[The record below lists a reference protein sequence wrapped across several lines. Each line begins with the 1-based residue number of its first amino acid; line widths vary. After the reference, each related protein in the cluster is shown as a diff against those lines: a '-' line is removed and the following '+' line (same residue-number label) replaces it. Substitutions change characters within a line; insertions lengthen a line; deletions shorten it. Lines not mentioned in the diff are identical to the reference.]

1 MSPDTV
7 DTEPNAEHRE
17 LVSMLSRQGVQA
29 TFVTCA
35 EDVPTSDEHDDAP
48 ETTLALIDSAY
59 LTSAELAQCVHECGD
74 KGVPVIVV
82 TLGRRVADLDESL
95 RIADF
100 IVAPVDPDELVVRA
114 RRSLRGDSSE
124 REDPEG
130 VIRIGDLVID
140 PTSHE
145 VTIGG
150 QRIGLRF
157 KEYELLRVL
166 AESPGRVF
174 KREALLSSVWGY
186 DYFGGTRTVDVHIRR
201 LRSKIEVS
209 ERTFI
214 ETIWNVGYRFAET

>member
-1 MSPDTV
+1 MSLNPV
-7 DTEPNAEHRE
+7 DSEPNADHRE
-17 LVSMLSRQGVQA
+17 LVSMLLRQGVRA

-35 EDVPTSDEHDDAP
+35 EDVPASDERDEGPRTA
-48 ETTLALIDSAY
+48 LALVDSAY
-59 LTSAELAQCVHECGD
+59 LTSSELAQCVHECGD

-82 TLGRRVADLDESL
+82 TPRRRVADLDESL
-95 RIADF
+95 RIADL

-114 RRSLRGDSSE
+114 RRVLRGDTSAPE
-124 REDPEG
+124 EPEG

-140 PTSHE
+140 PTSYE
-145 VTIGG
+145 VTIAG

-157 KEYELLRVL
+157 KEYELLRVM

-174 KREALLSSVWGY
+174 NREALLSLVWGY

-201 LRSKIEVS
+201 LRSKIEIS